1 MKIQRLL
8 LLPEMLWLFRLL
20 MSLLIFFR
28 MWLTSRSYLRL
39 LCAVPAIALTLA
51 FVGAMASSQLR
62 NRDPNL
68 RDHYLTLAKQAVV
81 EGNVKG
87 ARLLFR
93 RAQQLAPGDQNIT
106 MELAL
111 SLFQMNE
118 RSEAYQLLS
127 SIAPSGK
134 SGHLPAHRFLAEN
147 PPDLSQVQ
155 KDRFRAIHLS
165 HLVRNS
171 AETRQERI
179 QLLQILARYRKF
191 DDVKKLIHEALDRYP
206 EDRLFLAQLKVREGD
221 QTGARW
227 ETEQACE
234 ALEAIVAKEPRNAD
248 RRIQLAQGLVFL
260 ARFADAI
267 CVMSDGMT
275 DTQSAELASS
285 PTDPLGS
292 EPTNAGLAGD
302 RAGSSRLAGVGQN
315 DEGRDRKLALT
326 LSNTYFAWIKTLPI
340 DEQAMQLRC
349 LEKMLNQEGHESS
362 TTELAVDMSIRMQS
376 ALQDP
381 ATSWIR
387 AAVEGNARAARGEL
401 SDAERV
407 YRLALQSAPDDPT
420 LANNLAWVLLAKSRS
435 KQADST
441 EQAQQQILA
450 EALRWSEQAV
460 STMPEIVSFLE
471 TRGQIQAALGN
482 HAQALSDLM
491 ACLDRGKDS
500 PEIQRTMEAC
510 ARALR

>member
-1 MKIQRLL
+1 M
-8 LLPEMLWLFRLL
+8 
-20 MSLLIFFR
+20 
-28 MWLTSRSYLRL
+28 
-39 LCAVPAIALTLA
+39 
-51 FVGAMASSQLR
+51 
-62 NRDPNL
+62 
-68 RDHYLTLAKQAVV
+68 
-81 EGNVKG
+81 
-87 ARLLFR
+87 
-93 RAQQLAPGDQNIT
+93 
-106 MELAL
+106 
-111 SLFQMNE
+111 
-118 RSEAYQLLS
+118 LS

-302 RAGSSRLAGVGQN
+302 SGGSSRLAGVGQN

-349 LEKMLNQEGHESS
+349 LERMLNQEGHESS

>member
-1 MKIQRLL
+1 
-8 LLPEMLWLFRLL
+8 
-20 MSLLIFFR
+20 
-28 MWLTSRSYLRL
+28 
-39 LCAVPAIALTLA
+39 
-51 FVGAMASSQLR
+51 
-62 NRDPNL
+62 
-68 RDHYLTLAKQAVV
+68 
-81 EGNVKG
+81 
-87 ARLLFR
+87 
-93 RAQQLAPGDQNIT
+93 
-106 MELAL
+106 
-111 SLFQMNE
+111 
-118 RSEAYQLLS
+118 
-127 SIAPSGK
+127 
-134 SGHLPAHRFLAEN
+134 
-147 PPDLSQVQ
+147 
-155 KDRFRAIHLS
+155 
-165 HLVRNS
+165 
-171 AETRQERI
+171 
-179 QLLQILARYRKF
+179 
-191 DDVKKLIHEALDRYP
+191 
-206 EDRLFLAQLKVREGD
+206 
-221 QTGARW
+221 
-227 ETEQACE
+227 
-234 ALEAIVAKEPRNAD
+234 
-248 RRIQLAQGLVFL
+248 
-260 ARFADAI
+260 
-267 CVMSDGMT
+267 
-275 DTQSAELASS
+275 
-285 PTDPLGS
+285 
-292 EPTNAGLAGD
+292 
-302 RAGSSRLAGVGQN
+302 
-315 DEGRDRKLALT
+315 
-326 LSNTYFAWIKTLPI
+326 
-340 DEQAMQLRC
+340 
-349 LEKMLNQEGHESS
+349 MLNQEGHESS